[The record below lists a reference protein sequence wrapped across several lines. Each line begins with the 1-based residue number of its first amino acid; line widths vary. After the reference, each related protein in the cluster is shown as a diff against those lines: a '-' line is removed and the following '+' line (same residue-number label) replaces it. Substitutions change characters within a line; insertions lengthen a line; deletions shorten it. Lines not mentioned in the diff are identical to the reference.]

1 MRTQL
6 MVPAFLSLLVILFQS
21 TAGAQS
27 VPDDVSCGDDYW
39 FTYTEPKGWQG
50 DWSASGEM
58 LSLSYWPQ
66 GVSAENTNVSIELK
80 LVQSSN
86 RHRTDI
92 QIDVEDV
99 LQRWLSLLNAFGAP
113 ENIRTLGVQH
123 PSLPTAGATL
133 VFKEGS
139 SYTATIDV
147 RSGRGNYFVAIL
159 SKRGGAAEA
168 TELALFRDTI
178 ASIEFD
184 PRRGCAAGKDGE
196 RVTVSLP
203 GPDSQPASAAAEP
216 KREFNLASAGS
227 GCATLGELFVPV
239 YCRMIELQGDR
250 ALLVFFDDDDGSESA
265 VTYLERFKQRVAVP
279 FCYEAKRNP
288 KGAPQL
294 VFYAENSP
302 EGRLYDCGA
311 SELGEAVQLSDLE

>member
-1 MRTQL
+1 
-6 MVPAFLSLLVILFQS
+6 
-21 TAGAQS
+21 
-27 VPDDVSCGDDYW
+27 VSCGDDYW

-66 GVSAENTNVSIELK
+66 GVPAEKTNVTIQLK

-92 QIDVEDV
+92 QVDVEEV
-99 LQRWLSLLNAFGAP
+99 VQRWLSLLNAFGSP
-113 ENIRTLGVQH
+113 EKIRTLKAQH

-133 VFKEGS
+133 VFERGS
-139 SYTATIDV
+139 TYIAAIDV

-159 SKRGGAAEA
+159 VKQGGAAEA

-184 PRRGCAAGKDGE
+184 PTRGCAPGKDGE

-203 GPDSQPASAAAEP
+203 GPDSQPANAAAEP

-239 YCRMIELQGDR
+239 YCRMIELRGDR
-250 ALLVFFDDDDGSESA
+250 ALLVSFDDDDGPESA
-265 VTYLERFKQRVAVP
+265 EANLERFKQRVAVP
-279 FCYEAKRNP
+279 FCYEAMRTP
-288 KGAPQL
+288 KSAPQL
-294 VFYAENSP
+294 VFHAENSP
-302 EGRLYDCGA
+302 EGHIYDCGA
-311 SELGEAVQLSDLE
+311 SELGEVVQLSDLK